1 MAFQSAP
8 NMVSIAIHGTNNGK
22 QIANVL
28 HAKFGSYPVQ
38 SDVDFVTNQVATA
51 VIGAYEPLMSDNL
64 LLTDIVGTGLTFVND
79 FQTVVSASA
88 SPGTASGNPLPA
100 NNSLVATLRSALT
113 GRSARGRIYTF
124 PTGSGNVS
132 SSGGDLYTTGYAS
145 AVQTF
150 WNSIMTA
157 IDVGGW
163 KMVICSRRTAGALR
177 ATAVGFDITTIEVR
191 NDTAD
196 SQRRRLPRGH

>member
-1 MAFQSAP
+1 MPFQPAP
-8 NMVSIAIHGTNNGK
+8 NCVSIAIHGTNNGK

-28 HAKFGSYPVQ
+28 HAHFPSYPVQ
-38 SDVDFVTNQVATA
+38 SDVDFVTNAVATA
-51 VIGAYEPLMSDNL
+51 VIGNYEPLMSDNL

-79 FQTVVSASA
+79 FQTVVSAGV
-88 SPGTASGNPLPA
+88 SPGSAGGSPLPA

-124 PTGSGNVS
+124 PTGTSNVAS
-132 SSGGDLYTTGYAS
+132 TGGDLYTTGYAT

-150 WNSIMTA
+150 WQSINTA
-157 IDVGGW
+157 INVGGW
-163 KMVICSRRTAGALR
+163 QQVILSRFTGGVARLA
-177 ATAVGFDITTIEVR
+177 AVGFAVTTVEVR

>member
-1 MAFQSAP
+1 MPFQSAP
-8 NMVSIAIHGTNNGK
+8 NIVSIAIHGTNNGK

-38 SDVDFVTNQVATA
+38 SDVDFVTNNVATA
-51 VIGAYEPLMSDNL
+51 VIGTYEGLMSDNL

-79 FQTVVSASA
+79 FQTVVSAGA
-88 SPGTASGNPLPA
+88 SPGTAAGSPLPA

-113 GRSARGRIYTF
+113 GRSARGRVYTF
-124 PTGSGNVS
+124 PTGTSNVATT
-132 SSGGDLYTTGYAS
+132 GGDLYTTGYAT
-145 AVQTF
+145 AVENF

-163 KMVICSRRTAGALR
+163 KQVILSRRTANALR
-177 ATAVGFDITTIEVR
+177 ATAVGFDVTLIEVR